1 MTQLHVSTASGSTW
15 QLKKGPTARHLRPA
29 TAMPAAEV
37 VLDPATAWQF
47 FTRDLAPNEAR
58 CLVEVVS
65 DKRLTMPVLQLVAV
79 MA

>member
-1 MTQLHVSTASGSTW
+1 
-15 QLKKGPTARHLRPA
+15 
-29 TAMPAAEV
+29 MPAAEV

-65 DKRLTMPVLQLVAV
+65 DKCFMMPVLQLVAV